1 MAKSLEA
8 GYFDKLYAHDPDPW
22 KFTTSAYED
31 AKYSA
36 TLAALP
42 RERYASAVEIGCS
55 IGVLTERLAARC
67 DHLLGLDVAQ
77 AALDAA
83 AKRCAALP
91 HVEFALSGR
100 PATPPTG
107 TFDLIM
113 LSEIIYYFDRD
124 GVAAMARAVAGMAR
138 PGADVMLIHW
148 LGPTPDYPLDGET
161 AVTAFLDAATAGA
174 RGATMVAQDRTPEYR
189 LDVLRFPAG

>member
-8 GYFDKLYAHDPDPW
+8 GYFDQLYAGDPDPW

-31 AKYSA
+31 AKYTA

-42 RERYASAVEIGCS
+42 RERYTSAVEIGCS

-67 DHLLGLDVAQ
+67 NRLLGIDVAQ

-83 AKRCAALP
+83 AKRCAGLP
-91 HVEFALSGR
+91 HVEFALSEL
-100 PATPPTG
+100 PATPPPG
-107 TFDLIM
+107 SFDLIM
-113 LSEIIYYFDRD
+113 LSEILYYFDRD
-124 GVAAMARAVAGMAR
+124 GVTQMAAAVAGLADL
-138 PGADVMLIHW
+138 GADVMLVHW

-161 AVTAFLDAATAGA
+161 AVAAFLNAASAI
-174 RGATMVAQDRTPEYR
+174 GATVLNQQRTPEYR
-189 LDVLRFPAG
+189 LDVLRFPTA

>member
-8 GYFDKLYAHDPDPW
+8 GYFDQLYAGDPDPW

-31 AKYSA
+31 AKYTA

-42 RERYASAVEIGCS
+42 RERYANAVEIGCS

-67 DHLLGLDVAQ
+67 DHLLGIDVAQ
-77 AALDAA
+77 AALDSA
-83 AKRCAALP
+83 AKRCAGLP
-91 HVEFALSGR
+91 HVEFALSTL
-100 PATPPTG
+100 PATPPSG

-113 LSEIIYYFDRD
+113 LSEILYYFDRD
-124 GVAAMARAVAGMAR
+124 GVTAMAAAVAGMAQ
-138 PGADVMLIHW
+138 PGADVMLVHW

-161 AVTAFLDAATAGA
+161 AVAEFLAAGSAI
-174 RGATMVAQDRTPEYR
+174 GATVLEQQRTQEYR
-189 LDVLRFPAG
+189 LDVLRFPTA

>member
-8 GYFDKLYAHDPDPW
+8 GYFDALYAGDPDPW

-31 AKYSA
+31 AKYNA

-42 RERYASAVEIGCS
+42 RARYANAVEIGCS

-67 DHLLGLDVAQ
+67 DALLGTDVAR

-83 AKRCAALP
+83 AARCRDRGN
-91 HVEFALSGR
+91 VTFAVSTL
-100 PATPPTG
+100 PATPPPG
-107 TFDLIM
+107 RFDLIM
-113 LSEIIYYFDRD
+113 LSEVLYYFDRD
-124 GVAAMARAVAGMAR
+124 GVRAMAAAVAAMAA
-138 PGADVMLIHW
+138 PDADIMLVHW

-161 AVTAFLDAATAGA
+161 AVTTFLADLPSATVGA
-174 RGATMVAQDRTPEYR
+174 QARTPDYR
-189 LDVLRFPAG
+189 LDCVRLRSR